1 MFETHARFITR
12 YHKIVILLCF
22 LFTVIMAIGAVR
34 MDPLSRSEEL
44 FIPQNSQA
52 FTDLDKGHQYFLLK
66 FRAESVLVASKKGS
80 DVLSSNQILLRALD
94 LHEQILKLPDFNN
107 TCLRVGNNSN
117 SQCFYSSVLD
127 VFNYNRSLI
136 QSLNTSVSM
145 KDYLHNVY
153 NDTTILLNSGRPAA
167 VSFKDLLGKFD
178 ALSMFANSIRLVYYL
193 KYAESTD
200 DNYDSVIGAEKEII
214 DFCESKV

>member
-1 MFETHARFITR
+1 MFEMHARFITR

-66 FRAESVLVASKKGS
+66 FRAESVLIASKS
-80 DVLSSNQILLRALD
+80 RSNVLSSNQIFLRALD

-107 TCLRVGNNSN
+107 TCLLVGNT

-136 QSLNTSVSM
+136 QSLNTSALM

-153 NDTTILLNSGRPAA
+153 NDTTILLNNGRPAV
-167 VSFKDLLGKFD
+167 VSFNDLLGKFD
-178 ALSMFANSIRLVYYL
+178 ASSMFANSIRLVYYM
-193 KYAESTD
+193 KYVESTD
-200 DNYDSVIGAEKEII
+200 DNYDSVIGEEKKLI
-214 DFCESKV
+214 DFCEAKV